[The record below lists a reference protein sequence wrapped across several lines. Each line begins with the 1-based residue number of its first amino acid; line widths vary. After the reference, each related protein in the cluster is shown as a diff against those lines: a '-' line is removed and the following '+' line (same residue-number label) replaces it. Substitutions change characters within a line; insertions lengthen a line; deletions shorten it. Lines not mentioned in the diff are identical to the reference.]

1 MIVVGEIL
9 MFDIVGKYNSATVY
23 AKIVDNESYAQV
35 LAMCNIEELKNCKIK
50 MMPDMHAAEGC
61 TVGTSITIDDKI
73 NPSYVGSDIGC
84 GMQVYKLSDSEID
97 FRLFDR
103 CVRDYIPSGAAIYQ
117 KATSGIRQIPLEDLY
132 CYDTVQHDIV
142 ARSFGTLGGG
152 NHFIEIDKS
161 IDGYYYLI
169 IHSGSRRLG
178 KDVAQYHQK
187 AAYFAM
193 NEISPEHAFKKG
205 MKIGDIDSKVQ
216 FGNCFL
222 TGEYLE
228 KYLHDM
234 NIAVQYADLSRKQ
247 MGETLINQLGLNIE
261 ESFATIHNYID
272 IEDGVLR
279 KGSVSAKKGE
289 LLIIPINMRD
299 GCLICKGK
307 GNADWNYTAPH
318 GSGRMMKRSDA
329 KVSISLEEYK
339 EAMKGVFSTSVN
351 ESTLDES
358 PMAYRSIED
367 IVDVV
372 EPTVEIID
380 ITTPVYNFKASKE
393 FIDEETAD
401 GQD

>member
-1 MIVVGEIL
+1 
-9 MFDIVGKYNSATVY
+9 MFDIIGKYNSATVY
-23 AKIVDNESYAQV
+23 AKTVDNESYSQV
-35 LAMCNIEELKNCKIK
+35 LAMCNVEELKDSKIK

-61 TVGTSITIDDKI
+61 TVGTSLTVTDKI

-84 GMQVYKLSDSEID
+84 GMQVYKLSDNEID
-97 FRLFDR
+97 FPLLDR
-103 CVRDYIPSGAAIYQ
+103 CIRTYIPSGAKIHE
-117 KATSGIRQIPLEDLY
+117 KATAGIKQIPLEELH
-132 CYDTVQHDIV
+132 CYDTIQYDIV

-161 IDGYYYLI
+161 MEGYYYLI

-187 AAYFAM
+187 VAYFAA
-193 NEISPEHAFKKG
+193 NGVSPEEAFKKK
-205 MKIGDIDSKVQ
+205 MRIGDVESKIQ

-222 TGEYLE
+222 SGEYLE
-228 KYLHDM
+228 RYMHDM
-234 NIAVQYADLSRKQ
+234 NIAVQYAALSRKQ
-247 MGETLINQLGLNIE
+247 MGEALINQLGLSVE
-261 ESFATIHNYID
+261 DSFTTIHNYVD
-272 IEDGVLR
+272 IQDNVLR
-279 KGSVSAKKGE
+279 KGAVSAKKDE

-307 GNADWNYTAPH
+307 GNEDWNCTAPH

-339 EAMKGVFSTSVN
+339 EAMKGIFSTSIN
-351 ESTLDES
+351 ESTIDES

-393 FIDEETAD
+393 VIDEETAD

>member
-1 MIVVGEIL
+1 
-9 MFDIVGKYNSATVY
+9 MFDIIGKYNSATVY
-23 AKIVDNESYAQV
+23 AKTVDNESYAQV
-35 LAMCNIEELKNCKIK
+35 LAMCNIEELKDCKIK

-61 TVGTSITIDDKI
+61 TVGTSMTVGDKI

-84 GMQVYKLSDSEID
+84 GMQVYKLGNGEID
-97 FRLFDR
+97 FPLLDR
-103 CVRDYIPSGAAIYQ
+103 CIRDYIPSGAAIHE
-117 KATSGIRQIPLEDLY
+117 KATPGIKQNPLEELH
-132 CYDTVQHDIV
+132 CYNEIQYDIV

-187 AAYFAM
+187 IAFFAM
-193 NEISPEHAFKKG
+193 NGIAPEEAIRKKIRTNDVEG
-205 MKIGDIDSKVQ
+205 RVQ

-222 TGEYLE
+222 TGEFLE
-228 KYLHDM
+228 NYLHDM

-247 MGETLINQLGLNIE
+247 MGEELINRLGLE
-261 ESFATIHNYID
+261 VKDSFTTIHNYID
-272 IEDGVLR
+272 LEDMVLR
-279 KGSVSAKKGE
+279 KGAVSAKKNE

-307 GNADWNYTAPH
+307 GNPDWNQTAPH
-318 GSGRMMKRSDA
+318 GSGRTMKRSDA

-339 EAMKGVFSTSVN
+339 DAMKGIFSTSVN

-358 PMAYRSIED
+358 PMAYRSIDD
-367 IVDVV
+367 ILDVV
-372 EPTVEIID
+372 EPSVDIVD

-393 FIDEETAD
+393 SFNEETAD

>member
-1 MIVVGEIL
+1 MVLGEIL

-23 AKIVDNESYAQV
+23 AKSVDNESYAQV
-35 LAMCNIEELKNCKIK
+35 LAMCNIEELKDCKIK

-84 GMQVYKLSDSEID
+84 GMQVYKLSDSEIN
-97 FRLFDR
+97 FQLFDR
-103 CVRDYIPSGAAIYQ
+103 CVRDYIPSGAAIHK
-117 KATSGIRQIPLEDLY
+117 KATAEISKFPLKDLY
-132 CYDTVQHDIV
+132 CYDTIQHDIV
-142 ARSFGTLGGG
+142 GRSFGTLGGG

-161 IDGYYYLI
+161 IEGHYYLI

-178 KDVAQYHQK
+178 KDVATYYQK

-193 NEISPEHAFKKG
+193 NGISPEYAFKKG
-205 MKIGDIDSKVQ
+205 MKIGDVDSKIQ
-216 FGNCFL
+216 PSNCFL
-222 TGEYLE
+222 SGEYLE

-234 NIAVQYADLSRKQ
+234 QIAVQYARLSREW
-247 MGETLINQLGLNIE
+247 MGEVLINHLDLKVE
-261 ESFATIHNYID
+261 DSFTTIHNYIN
-272 IEDGVLR
+272 IEDKILR
-279 KGSVSAKKGE
+279 KGAVSAKKDE

-318 GSGRMMKRSDA
+318 GAGRLMKRSDA
-329 KVSISLEEYK
+329 KDTITLDEYK
-339 EAMKGVFSTSVN
+339 EAMKGIFSTSVN
-351 ESTLDES
+351 ESTIDES

-393 FIDEETAD
+393 IIDEETAD
-401 GQD
+401 GED